1 MIEYCWLEQIT
12 PLSNHSDNDYI
23 GGIDAMWCTRW
34 IVRDNVMK
42 NIRGATGG
50 GRGGIFLWNNCL
62 DTTVERNLVIG
73 CDRGIA
79 IGNPSGPAVGTY
91 HFTNGI
97 VRNNFIVR
105 GVDIAMELCKTNN
118 LKVYNNTVYSSDA
131 AYFRTLHVNSSVT
144 TGLKIWQNIIRGQVL
159 YSDGGTADTTGSIIG
174 SSPLASWFVDPT
186 NGDLR
191 LTASATPAID
201 TAAVLA
207 EVTDDYFAAPRG
219 SQPDKGAYEIQQPPH
234 VTGFTPAL
242 GHVSYLAAPLTTMTI
257 TFDKDVTISAA
268 NVTVVGLNTGAH
280 NNFTFGYS
288 SATRTATLQWAAGL
302 PNDTHRVTVS
312 DSVTAGGVALDGEMS
327 PSAPT
332 LPSGNGTAG
341 GSFVVYVYRLVGD
354 INEDRAVDAADL
366 LLVANSWGESSGQPG
381 YDSRCDLD
389 GNSAVDVSDL
399 LILADNWGASI
410 PAGS

>member
-1 MIEYCWLEQIT
+1 
-12 PLSNHSDNDYI
+12 
-23 GGIDAMWCTRW
+23 
-34 IVRDNVMK
+34 V
-42 NIRGATGG
+42 
-50 GRGGIFLWNNCL
+50 
-62 DTTVERNLVIG
+62 
-73 CDRGIA
+73 
-79 IGNPSGPAVGTY
+79 
-91 HFTNGI
+91 
-97 VRNNFIVR
+97 
-105 GVDIAMELCKTNN
+105 
-118 LKVYNNTVYSSDA
+118 
-131 AYFRTLHVNSSVT
+131 
-144 TGLKIWQNIIRGQVL
+144 
-159 YSDGGTADTTGSIIG
+159 
-174 SSPLASWFVDPT
+174 
-186 NGDLR
+186 
-191 LTASATPAID
+191 
-201 TAAVLA
+201 
-207 EVTDDYFAAPRG
+207 
-219 SQPDKGAYEIQQPPH
+219 
-234 VTGFTPAL
+234 L

-302 PNDTHRVTVS
+302 PNDTYGVTVS
-312 DSVTAGGVALDGEMS
+312 DAVTAGGVALDGEMS